1 MSERPQRTGETVDSA
16 DVSPPRVPTLTLAPV
31 DRSAPRL
38 VLAVRDGPRAPLE
51 GRVRIGTA
59 ECCELRLVDPYASA
73 EHAEVRRERDQVI
86 LRDNRS
92 KNGTWVGDAR
102 IDTTLLVPGMAVRI
116 GASWIELQSETEVRA
131 EPPVTAPTA
140 MLGRSPA
147 FARLERSLRRVSGMR
162 RPVLLRGETGSG
174 KELAARYVHD
184 VGPRAGAPF
193 VALNCATIVDT
204 IAESELFGHV
214 RGAFTG
220 AVRPHT
226 GAFVRA
232 DHGTL
237 FLDEIGE
244 LPLQL
249 QAKLLRVLES
259 GRVQAVG
266 GEAETAVDVR
276 VICATHRDLEHMVAE
291 RCFREDLFHRLS
303 VLVVELP
310 PLRERVEDIPLLLSR
325 FVREAEAELGRAIV
339 LAPGCVE
346 AACAHAWP
354 GNIRALRNAV
364 LRAATMGDG
373 PIVAAQL
380 LPAAPSEAPRSASLP
395 AHAEDADPL
404 PFVGDWARTQR
415 ELLRR
420 AVTEHGSIRRAA
432 AALGIPRSTLG
443 ARLKR

>member
-1 MSERPQRTGETVDSA
+1 M
-16 DVSPPRVPTLTLAPV
+16 PTLTLAPV
-31 DRSAPRL
+31 DRSVPRL
-38 VLAVRDGPRAPLE
+38 VLAVRDGPRAVLD

-59 ECCELRLVDPYASA
+59 ACCELRLVDPYASA
-73 EHAEVRRERDQVI
+73 KHAEVRREGEHVV

-92 KNGTWVGDAR
+92 KNGTWIGEAR

-116 GASWIELQSETEVRA
+116 GASWIELQGEAEG
-131 EPPVTAPTA
+131 EPPAPSIAPPTA

-147 FARLERSLRRVSGMR
+147 FVRLERSLRRVSAMR

-232 DHGTL
+232 DQGTL

-244 LPLQL
+244 LPLPL

-276 VICATHRDLEHMVAE
+276 VICATHRDLERMVAE

-339 LAPGCVE
+339 LAPGCLE
-346 AACAHAWP
+346 AACAHPWP

-373 PIVAAQL
+373 PLVAAQL
-380 LPAAPSEAPRSASLP
+380 LPGTPSEAPRGAALP